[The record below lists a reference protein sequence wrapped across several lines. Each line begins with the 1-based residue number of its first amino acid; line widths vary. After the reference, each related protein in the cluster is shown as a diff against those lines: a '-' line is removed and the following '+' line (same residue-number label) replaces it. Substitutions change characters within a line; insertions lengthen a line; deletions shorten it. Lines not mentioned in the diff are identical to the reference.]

1 MRLCVRVSEGSEM
14 SDFGGGAT
22 IYIYIYIY
30 IYTHI
35 ILIYF
40 ESRR

>member
-1 MRLCVRVSEGSEM
+1 VRLCVRVSEGSEM

-30 IYTHI
+30 IYTYNTYI
-35 ILIYF
+35 F
-40 ESRR
+40 